1 MLNIVTV
8 FAIRKTSSLP
18 KTLETLL
25 ISLAVSDVGVG
36 WFAHP
41 IYTLLLVSFLR
52 ENNIISHLNYVPRL
66 YSVICFSSVPECAS
80 CKCRQ
85 VLSCSLHIRYQQ
97 IVTYK
102 RNFASVISA
111 WVSCAFVFAL
121 ALLILHDT
129 QTLITNIARGIG
141 LEL

>member
-52 ENNIISHLNYVPRL
+52 ENNIISLTETMFLVFTRL
-66 YSVICFSSVPECAS
+66 S
-80 CKCRQ
+80 
-85 VLSCSLHIRYQQ
+85 
-97 IVTYK
+97 
-102 RNFASVISA
+102 FASAPFPSVVAVSVDRFLAVHFIS
-111 WVSCAFVFAL
+111 
-121 ALLILHDT
+121 DT
-129 QTLITNIARGIG
+129 SKL
-141 LEL
+141 